1 MARILQP
8 DHHFLELLLWNEE
21 ERWQEISWELKEC
34 KTQFQALAIRCAQVC
49 SHWRSIYVERDPDT
63 LFPVLK
69 FVIIQKLLREAISAR
84 EQMVRVLSRYV
95 IMAFIE
101 GKISE

>member
-34 KTQFQALAIRCAQVC
+34 KTQFQALAIRKRVWMSPGMPPDRVCAFC
-49 SHWRSIYVERDPDT
+49 GGMGMHYSELRPRITDGDERYN
-63 LFPVLK
+63 
-69 FVIIQKLLREAISAR
+69 IIRQD
-84 EQMVRVLSRYV
+84 
-95 IMAFIE
+95 
-101 GKISE
+101 